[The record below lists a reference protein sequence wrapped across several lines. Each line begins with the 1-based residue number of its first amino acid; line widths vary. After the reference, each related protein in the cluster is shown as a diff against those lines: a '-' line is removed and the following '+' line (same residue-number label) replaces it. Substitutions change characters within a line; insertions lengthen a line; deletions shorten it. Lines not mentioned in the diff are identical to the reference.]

1 MNGQEMQM
9 IVTACCALLFAGAT
23 AWLAIRE
30 RRPAPMSATTVR
42 DVDMWAAAAVSL
54 LTIVTVTLWPVILPD
69 LPHNDRIT
77 YATDFLRLRAG
88 DYDGAI
94 LGDHDLLWRGIME
107 TCAALFSSPI
117 SLFAMVA
124 VINVGTWTAVVWR
137 LTPLNRAAMMVAVV
151 CGFMYLHYA
160 EAAIRQG
167 LGEAMAVLAITLL
180 TDRRAAVRMSALLP
194 AVFAVGV
201 HLSSLLTL
209 GAGCIALLMRRT
221 DLLAGAWLVLAIV
234 MALIGNALDD
244 VIVAVAP
251 TSRLAL
257 YITHDW
263 GAEVSR
269 WFRLDFAVYS
279 ALPVVAGVLYRYLW
293 GYRSKV
299 YTTLLNTYIIANM
312 GWLLL
317 NTVPYTDRIAHL
329 SWTLIPV
336 VLFMPLLQPDDSGEW
351 KVPRRWMIYGLGGIY
366 QVLLRFI

>member
-1 MNGQEMQM
+1 
-9 IVTACCALLFAGAT
+9 
-23 AWLAIRE
+23 
-30 RRPAPMSATTVR
+30 
-42 DVDMWAAAAVSL
+42 
-54 LTIVTVTLWPVILPD
+54 
-69 LPHNDRIT
+69 
-77 YATDFLRLRAG
+77 
-88 DYDGAI
+88 
-94 LGDHDLLWRGIME
+94 
-107 TCAALFSSPI
+107 
-117 SLFAMVA
+117 
-124 VINVGTWTAVVWR
+124 
-137 LTPLNRAAMMVAVV
+137 
-151 CGFMYLHYA
+151 
-160 EAAIRQG
+160 
-167 LGEAMAVLAITLL
+167 
-180 TDRRAAVRMSALLP
+180 
-194 AVFAVGV
+194 
-201 HLSSLLTL
+201 
-209 GAGCIALLMRRT
+209 
-221 DLLAGAWLVLAIV
+221 

-366 QVLLRFI
+366 QVVLRLI